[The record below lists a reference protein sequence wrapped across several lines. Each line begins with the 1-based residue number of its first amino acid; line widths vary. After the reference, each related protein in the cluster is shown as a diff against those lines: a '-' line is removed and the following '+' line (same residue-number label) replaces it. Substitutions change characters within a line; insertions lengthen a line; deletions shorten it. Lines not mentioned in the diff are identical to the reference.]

1 MVGSQ
6 VSLMTALG
14 RGFRCKCPAC
24 GKGHLFARFLK
35 IAPACTAC
43 GEEMHHHRADDFP
56 AYLVI
61 LIVGHIIVPS
71 QLLTE
76 QFFEPP
82 TWVHLAIWLPLTLV
96 MTLGLLQPVKGV
108 IVALQWHMGM
118 HGFEESKKARAE
130 VSA

>member
-1 MVGSQ
+1 MAASNGS
-6 VSLMTALG
+6 LLTALG

-24 GKGHLFARFLK
+24 GKGSLFARFLK
-35 IAPACTAC
+35 VAPACPAC

-76 QFFEPP
+76 QYLEPP
-82 TWVHLAIWLPLTLV
+82 MWVHLAIWLPLTLV
-96 MTLGLLQPVKGV
+96 LTLTLLQPVKGV

-118 HGFEESKKARAE
+118 HGFADSKKARAE

>member
-1 MVGSQ
+1 MATSNGS
-6 VSLMTALG
+6 LLTALG

-24 GKGHLFARFLK
+24 GKGQLFGRFLK
-35 IAPACTAC
+35 IVPACAAC
-43 GEEMHHHRADDFP
+43 GEEMRHHRADDFP

-76 QFFEPP
+76 QFLEPP
-82 TWVHLAIWLPLTLV
+82 VWVHLAIWLPLTLV

-118 HGFEESKKARAE
+118 HGFEDAKKARADLS
-130 VSA
+130 V

>member
-1 MVGSQ
+1 MAASNGS
-6 VSLMTALG
+6 LITALG

-24 GKGHLFARFLK
+24 GKGQLFGRFLK
-35 IAPACTAC
+35 IVPTCAAC

-76 QFFEPP
+76 QFLEPP
-82 TWVHLAIWLPLTLV
+82 LWVHLAIWLPLTLV

-118 HGFEESKKARAE
+118 HGFEDSKKARLGL
-130 VSA
+130 SA

>member
-1 MVGSQ
+1 MTASRI
-6 VSLMTALG
+6 SLMTALG

-24 GKGHLFARFLK
+24 GKGSLFGRFLK
-35 IAPACTAC
+35 IVPACAAC

-56 AYLVI
+56 AYIVI

-76 QFFEPP
+76 QLLEPP
-82 TWVHLAIWLPLTLV
+82 LWVHLAVWLPLTLV

-118 HGFEESKKARAE
+118 HGFEDSKKARGE
-130 VSA
+130 LSA

>member
-6 VSLMTALG
+6 DSLLAALG

-24 GKGHLFARFLK
+24 GKGRLFARFLK
-35 IAPACTAC
+35 IAPACPAC

-61 LIVGHIIVPS
+61 LIVGHVIVPS

-96 MTLGLLQPVKGV
+96 MTLGLLQPVKGA

>member
-24 GKGHLFARFLK
+24 GKGRLFARFLK
-35 IAPACTAC
+35 IAPACPAC

-61 LIVGHIIVPS
+61 LIVGHVIVPS

-82 TWVHLAIWLPLTLV
+82 TWMHLAIWLPLTLV
-96 MTLGLLQPVKGV
+96 MTLGLLQPVKGA

-118 HGFEESKKARAE
+118 HGFEDSKKARVE
-130 VSA
+130 ISV

>member
-1 MVGSQ
+1 MAGSR
-6 VSLMTALG
+6 VSLLTALG

-24 GKGHLFARFLK
+24 GKGRLFARFLK
-35 IAPACTAC
+35 IAPACPGC

-61 LIVGHIIVPS
+61 LIVGHVIVPS

-108 IVALQWHMGM
+108 IVALQWHMSM
-118 HGFEESKKARAE
+118 HGFAESKLGR
-130 VSA
+130 S

>member
-1 MVGSQ
+1 MTALRA
-6 VSLMTALG
+6 SLMTALG

-24 GKGHLFARFLK
+24 GKGALFGRFLK
-35 IAPACTAC
+35 IVPACTAC

-56 AYLVI
+56 AYIVI

-76 QFFEPP
+76 QLLEPP
-82 TWVHLAIWLPLTLV
+82 LWVHLAVWLPLTLV
-96 MTLGLLQPVKGV
+96 MTLGLLQPVKGA

-130 VSA
+130 LSA

>member
-1 MVGSQ
+1 MKALR
-6 VSLMTALG
+6 VSLMAALG

-24 GKGHLFARFLK
+24 GKGALFGRFLK
-35 IAPACTAC
+35 IVPACAAC

-56 AYLVI
+56 AYIVI

-76 QFFEPP
+76 QLLEPP
-82 TWVHLAIWLPLTLV
+82 LWVHLAVWLPLTLV
-96 MTLGLLQPVKGV
+96 MTLGLLQPVKGA

-130 VSA
+130 LSA

>member
-1 MVGSQ
+1 MTALRA
-6 VSLMTALG
+6 SLMTALG

-24 GKGHLFARFLK
+24 GKGALFGRFLK
-35 IAPACTAC
+35 IVPACTAC

-56 AYLVI
+56 AYIVI

-76 QFFEPP
+76 QLLEPP
-82 TWVHLAIWLPLTLV
+82 LWVHLAVWLPLTLV
-96 MTLGLLQPVKGV
+96 MTLGLLQPVKGA

-118 HGFEESKKARAE
+118 HGFEDSKKARAE
-130 VSA
+130 LSM

>member
-1 MVGSQ
+1 MTASRI
-6 VSLMTALG
+6 SLMTALE
-14 RGFRCKCPAC
+14 RGFWCKCPAC
-24 GKGHLFARFLK
+24 GKGSLFGRFLK
-35 IAPACTAC
+35 IVPACAAC

-56 AYLVI
+56 AYIVI

-76 QFFEPP
+76 QLLEPP
-82 TWVHLAIWLPLTLV
+82 LWVHLAVWLPLTLV

-118 HGFEESKKARAE
+118 HGFEGSKKARGE
-130 VSA
+130 LSA